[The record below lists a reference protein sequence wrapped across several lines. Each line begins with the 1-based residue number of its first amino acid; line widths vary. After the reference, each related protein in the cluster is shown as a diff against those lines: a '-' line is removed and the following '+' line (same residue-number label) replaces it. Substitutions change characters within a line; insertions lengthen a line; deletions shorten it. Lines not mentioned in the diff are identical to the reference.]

1 MSFMY
6 FWIFFPCKTRGDLE
20 ANLNLWS
27 FNLSSFGFALFSS
40 FANSMESTTNFH
52 LPIFR
57 ATPFLVSYFEAPPKL

>member
-1 MSFMY
+1 
-6 FWIFFPCKTRGDLE
+6 LE